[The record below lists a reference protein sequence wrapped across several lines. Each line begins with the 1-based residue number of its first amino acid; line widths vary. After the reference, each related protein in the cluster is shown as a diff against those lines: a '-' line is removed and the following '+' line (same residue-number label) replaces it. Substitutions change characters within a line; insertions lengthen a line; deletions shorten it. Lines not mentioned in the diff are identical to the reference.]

1 MPIPKIFQQKLFR
14 YPVFIILHIAMA
26 VGVVTVFRL
35 IRFLCF
41 PHVPAFI
48 EVEKEVELAFL
59 STVILGLGLCW
70 ALLTNFL
77 IQQWRKRKENQKQ
90 GDINNENK

>member
-1 MPIPKIFQQKLFR
+1 MPIPKIFQQKLFK
-14 YPVFIILHIAMA
+14 YPVFIILHIA
-26 VGVVTVFRL
+26 VVAGIFTVL
-35 IRFLCF
+35 Y
-41 PHVPAFI
+41 P
-48 EVEKEVELAFL
+48 EVELASL